1 MRCDERVF
9 RCAPIYAIV
18 LRVLRA
24 SLASSR
30 SQLTQHLQANPRLDA
45 HGQLLNEPDREEMC
59 RAAIAAQ
66 VRSCTIYI
74 VLYKTAFEVC
84 TYLVFFI
91 YKSDLIRSI
100 KSVLYKYIIC
110 ITLVLFLVKIG

>member
-30 SQLTQHLQANPRLDA
+30 SQLTQHLQSDPRLDQN
-45 HGQLLNEPDREEMC
+45 GMILNDGEREEMC
-59 RAAIAAQ
+59 RAAVAAQ
-66 VRSCTIYI
+66 VKNIK
-74 VLYKTAFEVC
+74 LFE
-84 TYLVFFI
+84 
-91 YKSDLIRSI
+91 
-100 KSVLYKYIIC
+100 
-110 ITLVLFLVKIG
+110 FLL

>member
-30 SQLTQHLQANPRLDA
+30 SQLMQHLQSDPRLDQN
-45 HGQLLNEPDREEMC
+45 GQVLNDGEREEMC

-66 VRSCTIYI
+66 VS
-74 VLYKTAFEVC
+74 YKKKFSY
-84 TYLVFFI
+84 TYSVVTFSF
-91 YKSDLIRSI
+91 YDLRH
-100 KSVLYKYIIC
+100 L
-110 ITLVLFLVKIG
+110 LL

>member
-30 SQLTQHLQANPRLDA
+30 SQLLQHLHTHVRVDPS
-45 HGQLLNEPDREEMC
+45 GQLTNETERDEMC
-59 RAAIAAQ
+59 RACIAAQ
-66 VRSCTIYI
+66 VS
-74 VLYKTAFEVC
+74 
-84 TYLVFFI
+84 VF
-91 YKSDLIRSI
+91 
-100 KSVLYKYIIC
+100 
-110 ITLVLFLVKIG
+110 LVLFLSFATFTIYRAICQYFFGLQKCQHFE

>member
-9 RCAPIYAIV
+9 RCAPIYAVV

-30 SQLTQHLQANPRLDA
+30 SQLTQHLQSDPRLDQN
-45 HGQLLNEPDREEMC
+45 GQVLNDGEREEMC

-66 VRSCTIYI
+66 VSYI
-74 VLYKTAFEVC
+74 LCRKRA
-84 TYLVFFI
+84 LDISIAIPFI
-91 YKSDLIRSI
+91 NK
-100 KSVLYKYIIC
+100 
-110 ITLVLFLVKIG
+110 LFL

>member
-30 SQLTQHLQANPRLDA
+30 SQLTQHLQSDPRLDQN
-45 HGQLLNEPDREEMC
+45 GQVLNESEREEMC

-66 VRSCTIYI
+66 VSQWS
-74 VLYKTAFEVC
+74 LMFE
-84 TYLVFFI
+84 
-91 YKSDLIRSI
+91 KW
-100 KSVLYKYIIC
+100 
-110 ITLVLFLVKIG
+110 

>member
-30 SQLTQHLQANPRLDA
+30 SQLMQHLQADPRLDQN
-45 HGQLLNEPDREEMC
+45 GQILNEGEREEMC

-66 VRSCTIYI
+66 VSM
-74 VLYKTAFEVC
+74 E
-84 TYLVFFI
+84 
-91 YKSDLIRSI
+91 
-100 KSVLYKYIIC
+100 IILWC
-110 ITLVLFLVKIG
+110 FSWQLL

>member
-30 SQLTQHLQANPRLDA
+30 SQLMQHLQAHPRLDQN
-45 HGQLLNEPDREEMC
+45 GQVQNEADREEMC
-59 RAAIAAQ
+59 RATIAAQ
-66 VRSCTIYI
+66 VTFIHLQFFYNSNI
-74 VLYKTAFEVC
+74 VYK
-84 TYLVFFI
+84 L
-91 YKSDLIRSI
+91 
-100 KSVLYKYIIC
+100 
-110 ITLVLFLVKIG
+110 